1 MENFTTISERVKLFI
16 EYKGITVN
24 KFSDNVGTSNSY
36 FNKLIKNNTTIG
48 SDKIESILRAYPE
61 INSEW
66 LIIGTGNMLKNN
78 NSDAVLEN
86 NTNNSLCEKEN
97 EILKM
102 NIKVHEETINM
113 LREKIEF
120 LNEKIEFLK
129 KDINLH

>member
-16 EYKGITVN
+16 EHKGITVN

-61 INSEW
+61 INPEW
-66 LIIGTGNMLKNN
+66 LIIGSGNMLKNQN
-78 NSDAVLEN
+78 IDIVLEN
-86 NTNNSLCEKEN
+86 NTNNSLCKKEN